1 MKRIILPAL
10 FPLFFLVV
18 HNPQSYGGEPAP
30 VKLIE
35 TYSNCLERLIS
46 RYNAKADL
54 RNSSLDNL
62 KQAGALYWLK
72 ARFVENLKE
81 ELTREMLAQNVGEK
95 EYQIVHYVNHRFFGM
110 LRTATA
116 KGPGIPNYGN
126 IP

>member
-1 MKRIILPAL
+1 MKRIILPVL
-10 FPLFFLVV
+10 FSISFLLV
-18 HNPQSYGGEPAP
+18 HTPQSYGGEPAP
-30 VKLIE
+30 AKMIE
-35 TYSNCLERLIS
+35 TYSNSLERLLS

-54 RNSSLDNL
+54 RNSNLDNL

-81 ELTREMLAQNVGEK
+81 ELAREMLAQNIGEK

-116 KGPGIPNYGN
+116 KGPGIPNHAN

>member
-10 FPLFFLVV
+10 LFLLFLLV

-35 TYSNCLERLIS
+35 TYSNCLERLLS

-116 KGPGIPNYGN
+116 KGPSIPNYDN